1 MDADRS
7 SVDPARVGPSDM
19 SRDEDGAQ
27 GRDSDAGRSEE
38 GGSSPSLISRL
49 FGRRGAADEDEEDAA
64 PASPSAG
71 ERAMLVNVRRLREL
85 RVIDVMVPRAD
96 IEAVD
101 LATGLDDLVA
111 AFRHTRHTRL
121 PVYRDTLDDP
131 LGFIHLKDLA
141 LRFGFNGNGHEPL
154 DLRPLVRPMLYVP
167 PSMPIEGLLQ
177 KMQGGRMHMALVI
190 DEYGGVDGLVTIE
203 DVLEQIV
210 GDIEDEHDV
219 ADAFAWRKETDGV
232 YICAARLEI
241 PEFEEEAGVDLLS
254 DELDEDVDT
263 LGGLVFMLADRVPER
278 GEVILHPDGHEFEVL
293 DADPRRIK
301 RLRVRLKR
309 GDASGSDEAGEASGS
324 GAGSDAASEA
334 RAAE

>member
-1 MDADRS
+1 MD
-7 SVDPARVGPSDM
+7 SD
-19 SRDEDGAQ
+19 Q
-27 GRDSDAGRSEE
+27 GRGRDATPATEAGGQDDAGE
-38 GGSSPSLISRL
+38 GSSRSLISRL
-49 FGRRGAADEDEEDAA
+49 FGRKSAEEESSGESHAEELA
-64 PASPSAG
+64 RSAG
-71 ERAMLVNVRRLREL
+71 ERAMLLNVRRLREL
-85 RVIDVMVPRAD
+85 KVLDVMVPRAD
-96 IEAVD
+96 VDAVEVD
-101 LATGLDDLVA
+101 GGLDELVS
-111 AFRHTRHTRL
+111 AFRKTRHTRL
-121 PVYRDTLDDP
+121 PVFRETLDDP
-131 LGFIHLKDLA
+131 LGFVHLKDLA
-141 LRFGFNGNGHEPL
+141 LRFGFNGAVHDDF
-154 DLRPLVRPMLYVP
+154 DLRPLLRPMLYVP
-167 PSMPIEGLLQ
+167 PSMPIDALLQ

-203 DVLEQIV
+203 DVLETIV

-219 ADAFAWRKETDGV
+219 ADSFSFRKEAEGV

-241 PEFEEEAGVDLLS
+241 PEFEGEAGVDLLA

-309 GDASGSDEAGEASGS
+309 GDASGSEEAGEASGS

>member
-7 SVDPARVGPSDM
+7 SADPARVGPQGPD
-19 SRDEDGAQ
+19 RDPETAQ
-27 GRDSDAGRSEE
+27 GRGPDADGAEE
-38 GGSSPSLISRL
+38 GGSSPSLIARL
-49 FGRRGAADEDEEDAA
+49 FGRRGGADEAEEDAA
-64 PASPSAG
+64 PAASSAG

-96 IEAVD
+96 IEAVE
-101 LATGLDDLVA
+101 LATSLDDLVA
-111 AFRHTRHTRL
+111 AFRQTRHTRL
-121 PVYRDTLDDP
+121 PVYRETLDDP

-141 LRFGFNGNGHEPL
+141 LRFGFNGNGHEAL

-190 DEYGGVDGLVTIE
+190 DEYGGVDGLVTIA

-219 ADAFAWRKETDGV
+219 ADAFAWRRESEGV

-241 PEFEEEAGVDLLS
+241 PEFEAAAGGDLQSDDLAEAVAP
-254 DELDEDVDT
+254 
-263 LGGLVFMLADRVPER
+263 LGGLVF
-278 GEVILHPDGHEFEVL
+278 
-293 DADPRRIK
+293 
-301 RLRVRLKR
+301 
-309 GDASGSDEAGEASGS
+309 
-324 GAGSDAASEA
+324 
-334 RAAE
+334 

>member
-1 MDADRS
+1 MDADRGA
-7 SVDPARVGPSDM
+7 PGRGFGGP
-19 SRDEDGAQ
+19 EGAQ
-27 GRDSDAGRSEE
+27 DGPE
-38 GGSSPSLISRL
+38 GHPAQDDGDPGGSLISR
-49 FGRRGAADEDEEDAA
+49 FFRFRTQSRADEDATDEAA
-64 PASPSAG
+64 RSAG
-71 ERAMLVNVRRLREL
+71 ERAMMLNVRKLREL

-96 IEAVD
+96 IDGVD
-101 LATGLDDLVA
+101 IEIPLDEVIGV
-111 AFRHTRHTRL
+111 FRRTHHTRL
-121 PVYRDTLDDP
+121 PTYRDTLDDP

-141 LRFGFNGNGHEPL
+141 LRFGFNGNGHHDI

-167 PSMPIEGLLQ
+167 PSMPIDALLQ
-177 KMQGGRMHMALVI
+177 KMQGGRIHMALVI

-219 ADAFAWRKETDGV
+219 ADSFSFRREKEGV
-232 YICAARLEI
+232 WICAARLEI
-241 PEFEEEAGVDLLS
+241 PEFEKEAGVDLLS

-301 RLRVRLKR
+301 RLRVRLKLA
-309 GDASGSDEAGEASGS
+309 DAQTEAPAE
-324 GAGSDAASEA
+324 
-334 RAAE
+334 AAE